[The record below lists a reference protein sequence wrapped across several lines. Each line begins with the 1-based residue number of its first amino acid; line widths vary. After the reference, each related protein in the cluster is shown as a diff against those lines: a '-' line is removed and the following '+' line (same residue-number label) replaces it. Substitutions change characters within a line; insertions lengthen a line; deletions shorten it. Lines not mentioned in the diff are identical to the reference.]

1 MKNNPWTLIKRAG
14 KGFDSERVNPTS
26 KFNFFWAISKDG
38 QYQFF
43 IEHSKFRRLAKKED
57 YFSRY

>member
-43 IEHSKFRRLAKKED
+43 IEHSN
-57 YFSRY
+57 